1 MDGAVAVRI
10 LQVGVGIAGREIVLQ
25 SDLFNLLHD
34 IHSDTAAE
42 AHIEAQLLRHVVGC
56 AGSGIAGVIIQTQ
69 REGIDRRGI
78 GADGL
83 GQRKLTGKVGEIG
96 RTGVAEAKGLVG
108 VIRLNAVDIPVRN
121 DEAHAEIGEPCAA
134 FGRGVSVGG
143 HCKAI
148 VRHRAVV
155 PALCGGGNIPEDSR
169 IDLPVVGVHIVQH
182 LAVAG
187 TGSPGQAAVHGS
199 VGGVCLHIK
208 AELAARA
215 VADAGTEVILI
226 EADIGARQRAALR
239 DGGEIRQLEIG
250 FHEAVRRMI
259 AAGNIVLIADRL
271 VRQRGDGIALKFAGA
286 AVVDEGRV
294 DGHGEN
300 TVLRLNPVLV
310 CQDGQFPIAAGLLGQ
325 SVGNG
330 VAFFAG
336 IVIHIGRGDEIG
348 DGIIAVKQ
356 YNRAVLLQRGRQ
368 VLQIQI
374 EVKGIAAARTMQND
388 AFLYMI
394 AVQLIEKINIRIY
407 ILIQHLGAD
416 TGRRRLAGEAL
427 FFGFTVNCLCAS
439 GRKGGFLHF
448 CRIGNLPRGRSVE
461 GNSGCCFTG
470 SRETG
475 RKLCVCRGIQQG
487 HTDALGPGRRGEQET
502 V

>member
-1 MDGAVAVRI
+1 MV
-10 LQVGVGIAGREIVLQ
+10 
-25 SDLFNLLHD
+25 
-34 IHSDTAAE
+34 
-42 AHIEAQLLRHVVGC
+42 
-56 AGSGIAGVIIQTQ
+56 
-69 REGIDRRGI
+69 
-78 GADGL
+78 
-83 GQRKLTGKVGEIG
+83 
-96 RTGVAEAKGLVG
+96 
-108 VIRLNAVDIPVRN
+108 
-121 DEAHAEIGEPCAA
+121 
-134 FGRGVSVGG
+134 
-143 HCKAI
+143 
-148 VRHRAVV
+148 
-155 PALCGGGNIPEDSR
+155 
-169 IDLPVVGVHIVQH
+169 
-182 LAVAG
+182 
-187 TGSPGQAAVHGS
+187 
-199 VGGVCLHIK
+199 
-208 AELAARA
+208 
-215 VADAGTEVILI
+215 
-226 EADIGARQRAALR
+226 
-239 DGGEIRQLEIG
+239 
-250 FHEAVRRMI
+250 
-259 AAGNIVLIADRL
+259 AAGNIVPVADR
-271 VRQRGDGIALKFAGA
+271 VVCQGCNRISLKIICGG
-286 AVVDEGRV
+286 VVDQGRI
-294 DGHGEN
+294 DGYREDTIFG
-300 TVLRLNPVLV
+300 LDPVLV
-310 CQDGQFPIAAGLLGQ
+310 CQDGQFPVAAGLLGQ